1 LQVIPDRE
9 RLAEV
14 GLSEAEVGAMVE
26 AALGG
31 RFASQ
36 FIDGKEELDVTVQ
49 LQNVFVKTPE
59 QLRQLSLYSARI
71 PQNTTP
77 TSGNTSATTS
87 ATTPTAAG
95 GQLQLSDV
103 ATVKET
109 IGPGVINH
117 VDLERS
123 HPHRQPDSSRTA
135 KPKPKSSPPYAP
147 NSHQNFG

>member
-1 LQVIPDRE
+1 METSKSPGSSPQPQVKSRRPKRWQFGL
-9 RLAEV
+9 LA
-14 GLSEAEVGAMVE
+14 L
-26 AALGG
+26 L
-31 RFASQ
+31 
-36 FIDGKEELDVTVQ
+36 GKEELDVTVQ

-71 PQNTTP
+71 PQTTAP

-87 ATTPTAAG
+87 TTTPTTAG
-95 GQLQLSDV
+95 GQLQLADV

-123 HPHRQPDSSRTA
+123 TTLTVSLTPAAPLGQLV
-135 KPKPKSSPPYAP
+135 P